1 MLSRSRTRG
10 FGVQRMHL
18 RAQSDIEMYREK
30 RRSEIVIK
38 SMGEK
43 TSPFGYARQRI
54 FDLIAS
60 LC

>member
-1 MLSRSRTRG
+1 MLSRSRTWS
-10 FGVQRMHL
+10 FGVQRLHL

-30 RRSEIVIK
+30 RRCQIVIK
-38 SMGEK
+38 TLGKK
-43 TSPFGYARQRI
+43 TSSFGYARQRI